1 MIFKTFDSENDK
13 VSSKWGLLGRSFNDI
28 GTAII
33 GRIKDI
39 KNSFH
44 ATDDL
49 FGSFHD
55 SDGILKRLYPSKDSI
70 QSQLIDVDSL
80 YPKIDKSA
88 ANNILNH
95 LQQQQKSVDLNK
107 GSWQNYFNKL
117 KEYEKWQIGFVQKTD
132 LQKASTDDVIKAN
145 QEAREA
151 ALAHNAALKQQTLGA
166 KAASAGMKALSI
178 AGNLVAGIAVAKGI
192 EWVVTSISNYVN
204 SSNIAKEKTE
214 ALSSSLSEAQSKY
227 AEDSKKIGEL
237 SSRYETLSK
246 GVNHL
251 GQNVSLSSSQ
261 YDEYKSVIQQLSDI
275 MPDLTLRFNEQ
286 GEAIGFV
293 GGKLTDANKKYQEYQ
308 KNQARDFLVNG
319 DSEGN
324 TYQDALDNLNNQLSD
339 KRSVWQK
346 MANNAA
352 SVFGGEAE
360 NNFKKKKKINIL
372 QEIVDTSNN
381 AFGRSDAKRDV
392 GKLISNNL
400 MSQKYGKYDSNAY
413 QELIG
418 KSELDILNLKPEEFT
433 QFIEQISQ
441 KIEKYQMQ
449 YDSSANPI
457 KQSMRNVALSKDE
470 YWSDKLGDSGREKVN
485 ALLSGITTDFLGNND
500 LTTEESQAA
509 FVQKLIDSIAANKGG
524 ISEAFGSLF
533 ELNIDDMSVDE
544 ARTKIQ
550 EFCTII
556 AKALGISLDEVQK
569 NLGYEEFFK
578 TASNYD
584 RVVAYASGGNYKSA
598 HDIKNSK
605 GYDKADVVEA
615 MKENSIN
622 TDEEIN
628 KFRKLLDTT
637 TSLNE
642 AIDAYKRSSATPSTF
657 QQTWDSIGK
666 SGDKEADNKAEEAK
680 GKLLELAKAGKLTE
694 EALKKSSLA
703 KIFTD
708 AGFSIEEATK
718 KINNMKFSADQL
730 SSMETGI
737 SSISSIL
744 GEKEENK
751 GISSKTLA
759 GMPEDV
765 KAQTKEYE
773 HFVEVLGKGKS
784 KMDDCYDAA
793 TKLATAYLKSN
804 NFLAN
809 LTDDNEDS
817 YISLLEDMGVENA
830 ADITKNALNKQ
841 EDSISKKKVNNKLKT
856 FDVTN
861 ATEQEISTLGDYIT
875 TLDDSCNSLGYYTLQ
890 HQIANNNALDTS
902 DSISNLQKLA
912 EKCGVTGEA
921 ISIMASLITDMKS
934 LETGSF
940 KDKVDAKHV
949 GEAEEHIKGEIAS
962 GKKRLNKILKKGAES
977 TGSPEITLKGSS
989 NTKGKGEDSNNKTN
1003 KSTFDWIERR
1013 LKNLQNTIDFTA
1025 SKLQNLFS
1033 VNTKANNLKDQ
1044 IKTTTKL
1051 INGYGAAAKK
1061 YQQKA
1066 NQIATPKTKT
1076 VKGKN
1081 GKKKKVTE
1089 KGLSK
1094 NIVQK
1099 IKTGKL
1105 TQNTKPSSLIQE
1117 YGEEDAGKIQS
1128 YIDYTDKAREA
1139 RKNQQEQIAKKRN
1152 LKQDLYQTY
1161 VDRADGKISLYEQQ
1175 KENAGTAE
1183 KKNTILGNELKQYK
1197 ESYQY
1202 QIKIAALTKATTE
1215 QARLRS
1221 EYEKKITDLRKEQ
1234 LQNTLDENSDKNNL
1248 LEARLANATTAEDK
1262 NQILDDE
1269 IGIVHSDTAAYNKNY
1284 SDAISNRSNQA
1295 KTASTSI
1302 KKDKSKNLKKSDK
1315 EKIKSYISRNEPI
1328 PDNLINKC
1336 SPKTQE
1342 QLANYNASLNWV
1354 EDALN
1359 KKNLNDEE
1367 SKTKE
1372 RELQIQQ
1379 HENLAD
1385 QYQSDFDS
1393 LAAKKENQKNAKDK
1407 NETIDRQK
1415 ALATQIYNEKKQA
1428 AHLEGNSSK
1437 EEQLQ
1442 EEHSRDMVAFEKE
1455 KFDNIAHDY
1464 QNLMKLK
1471 NNSYKNLSNIADE
1484 IEARGLIVGASL
1496 YTSQIQLNN
1505 EKKAGYKEELKALE
1519 AQLPQIEEG
1528 TDEWYDAQD
1537 AIQACED
1544 GIAET
1549 TKNTIELNKA
1559 IREIPFLLNEKISTR
1574 LDLVSSEFEL
1584 INKFMSNKK
1593 MFDDKT
1599 GNFTK
1604 EGTATLAAYYNQLL
1618 LAQEKTKDAKTA
1630 VEDMLAA
1637 IERGDEGYEDKDLAM
1652 QEYYERYDE
1661 YLKLAGSELDIQQ
1674 KLIDMMKE
1682 KYQAE
1687 LDHLKDI
1694 IDKRKELLDTE
1705 KEAYDYQKT
1714 IEEKTKNIGSLTKQ
1728 LEASKGDDSEAGK
1741 LKLQQLQVSLDE
1753 ARQDLQ
1759 DTEYDK
1765 WITDQKEMLD
1775 KLYNDYSAFIDD
1787 KLNDTDSLLQEA
1799 IEYLEDPATK
1809 KEFLDTWDTYMNK
1822 HDFDPEN
1829 DLTLI
1834 LNEIGKDGSIVSAI
1848 NNLSNIV
1855 SYYYELQQK
1864 TSGVTS
1870 NDATIRHNDNAIVDS
1885 PPPAQSSP
1893 APSQDTP
1900 AQTPVEYVTDPATTF
1915 QNAAQNKILPG
1926 YIQSLVDKYQK
1937 KATLNRDEYGL
1948 LNRYIYGK
1956 TKGKIVVRKD
1966 RFSNLAMGLGL
1977 PKTATQ
1983 SQILQV
1989 MKNAGYSTGGFV
2001 ETLQKVP
2008 GMNGDDGWA
2017 TLKRGEAVL
2026 TPEQTKQFQKLAE
2039 NLDVLNSAVNI
2050 LPNLQKQNYSFVP
2063 NHNTTQSIGDVNI
2076 EMEFPNVTNYEDFR
2090 QKMQSDPIIEKYVKS
2105 VIWDKG
2111 DLSKYKINM

>member
-1 MIFKTFDSENDK
+1 MGNTITDVKE
-13 VSSKWGLLGRSFNDI
+13 KW
-28 GTAII
+28 
-33 GRIKDI
+33 
-39 KNSFH
+39 
-44 ATDDL
+44 
-49 FGSFHD
+49 
-55 SDGILKRLYPSKDSI
+55 
-70 QSQLIDVDSL
+70 V
-80 YPKIDKSA
+80 
-88 ANNILNH
+88 
-95 LQQQQKSVDLNK
+95 
-107 GSWQNYFNKL
+107 KL
-117 KEYEKWQIGFVQKTD
+117 KEEINKNGSNLFGKNGAFTLLFNDNISTKSLPSEVLSQFEKFKEKFNSSS
-132 LQKASTDDVIKAN
+132 LSA
-145 QEAREA
+145 E
-151 ALAHNAALKQQTLGA
+151 ALAEQMENVDDRIVAYAKTCKNGEMTTEGFKKSVEGITLSA

-178 AGNLVAGIAVAKGI
+178 AGNLIAGIAVVKGI
-192 EWVVTSISNYVN
+192 EWVATSISNYVN
-204 SSNIAKEKTE
+204 SSKIAKEKTE

-308 KNQARDFLVNG
+308 KNQSIEFLQKG
-319 DSEGN
+319 DSDGK
-324 TYQDALDNLNNQLSD
+324 TYQDAIDTLNETLNEEKPGIELFFKEKLAQIGIGDNSDLFTTKESIDILQNIIDVHNSSSNGQEAKDNITKAILKYQSTSSDGKARGLNKLLGKSLSD
-339 KRSVWQK
+339 ISKLDVQS
-346 MANNAA
+346 
-352 SVFGGEAE
+352 GEYE
-360 NNFKKKKKINIL
+360 
-372 QEIVDTSNN
+372 
-381 AFGRSDAKRDV
+381 
-392 GKLISNNL
+392 
-400 MSQKYGKYDSNAY
+400 
-413 QELIG
+413 
-418 KSELDILNLKPEEFT
+418 
-433 QFIEQISQ
+433 QFIEGLLYKAETLQQEYEYSGTVIRQ
-441 KIEKYQMQ
+441 CM
-449 YDSSANPI
+449 AL
-457 KQSMRNVALSKDE
+457 VASGKDE
-470 YWSDKLGDSGREKVN
+470 YWSGKLGDSGREKVN
-485 ALLSGITTDFLGNND
+485 IFLSGITTDFLGDND
-500 LTTEESQAA
+500 LTTEESIGA
-509 FVQKLIDSIAANKGG
+509 FVQKLIDSITANKGG
-524 ISEAFGSLF
+524 ISDAFESLF
-533 ELNIDDMSVDE
+533 KLNIDDLSVDE

-569 NLGYEEFFK
+569 NLGYKEFFDTAEIYDK
-578 TASNYD
+578 T
-584 RVVAYASGGNYKSA
+584 VAYASGGNYKSA
-598 HDIKNSK
+598 HNIKNSK
-605 GYDKADVVEA
+605 GYDQADVVDA

-628 KFRKLLDTT
+628 KFRELLDTT

-642 AIDAYKRSSATPSTF
+642 AVEAYKRSSATPSSF

-666 SGDKEADNKAEEAK
+666 SGDEKTDEKALEAK
-680 GKLLELAKAGKLTE
+680 EKLLELAKAGKLTE
-694 EALKKSSLA
+694 EALKESSLA
-703 KIFTD
+703 KVFTD

-718 KINNMKFSADQL
+718 KINNMKFSVDQL
-730 SSMETGI
+730 ASMETGI

-744 GEKEENK
+744 SEKEENWGSEETHNK

-765 KAQTKEYE
+765 KAQTKEYN
-773 HFVEVLGKGKS
+773 HFVEVLSKGKS

-793 TKLATAYLKSN
+793 TKLATAYVKSN

-809 LTDDNEDS
+809 LTDENEDS

-841 EDSISKKKVNNKLKT
+841 KDSNSKQKVDNKLKT

-902 DSISNLQKLA
+902 DSVSNLQKLA
-912 EKCGVTGEA
+912 EKCGITGEA
-921 ISIMASLITDMKS
+921 INIMSSLITDMQL
-934 LETGSF
+934 LESGQISTPEF
-940 KDKVDAKHV
+940 EVDPKHA
-949 GEAEEHIKGEIAS
+949 GEAEEHAKGEIAS
-962 GKKRLNKILKKGAES
+962 GKKRLNEILKKAVES
-977 TGSPEITLKGSS
+977 TSSLKITSKRLSAPKNEG
-989 NTKGKGEDSNNKTN
+989 NDNKTN

-1033 VNTKANNLKDQ
+1033 VNSKANNLKDQ
-1044 IKTTTKL
+1044 IKSTTKL

-1066 NQIATPKTKT
+1066 NQIAATKTKT

-1081 GKKKKVTE
+1081 GKKKRIKE

-1099 IKTGKL
+1099 IETGKL
-1105 TQNTKPSSLIQE
+1105 TKKTKLSSLIKK

-1139 RKNQQEQIAKKRN
+1139 RKNQQDQIAKKRN
-1152 LKQDLYQTY
+1152 LEQNLYQTY
-1161 VDRADGKISLYEQQ
+1161 VDQADRKISLYEQQ
-1175 KENAGTAE
+1175 KENAGTAK
-1183 KKNTILGNELKQYK
+1183 KKNSILGNELTQYK

-1202 QIKIAALTKATTE
+1202 QIKIAALTKDTTE

-1248 LEARLANATTAEDK
+1248 LEARLANATTAENK
-1262 NQILDDE
+1262 NQILNDE

-1284 SDAISNRSNQA
+1284 SAAISNRSNQA
-1295 KTASTSI
+1295 KTASASI
-1302 KKDKSKNLKKSDK
+1302 KKDKNKNLKKSDK

-1328 PDNLINKC
+1328 PDKLINKC

-1385 QYQSDFDS
+1385 QYQSDFDF
-1393 LAAKKENQKNAKDK
+1393 LAAKKENQNTAKDK
-1407 NETIDRQK
+1407 NQIVDNQK
-1415 ALATQIYNEKKQA
+1415 AITSQIYNEKKQA

-1437 EEQLQ
+1437 EQQLQ
-1442 EEHSRDMVAFEKE
+1442 EEFSREMVGFEKE
-1455 KFDNIAHDY
+1455 KFDNIAHY
-1464 QNLMKLK
+1464 YENLMKLQ
-1471 NNSYKNLSNIADE
+1471 NNSYADLNNAIDE
-1484 IEARGLIVGASL
+1484 LEARGMIVGASL
-1496 YTSQIQLNN
+1496 YNSQIHLNN
-1505 EKKAGYKEELKALE
+1505 EKKAGYEEELKLLE
-1519 AQLPQIEEG
+1519 SQLPQIKEG

-1537 AIQACED
+1537 AIQSCKN
-1544 GIAET
+1544 GIAQT

-1559 IREIPFLLNEKISTR
+1559 IREVPFLLNEKVSTR
-1574 LDLVSSEFEL
+1574 LHLVSSEFEL

-1593 MFDDKT
+1593 MFNDKT
-1599 GNFTK
+1599 GNFTE
-1604 EGTATLAAYYNQLL
+1604 EGTATLASYYNQLL
-1618 LAQEKTKDAKTA
+1618 LAQKETKNTKTA
-1630 VEDMLAA
+1630 LDDMLAA
-1637 IERGDEGYEDKDLAM
+1637 IERGDKGYEDKELAM
-1652 QEYYERYDE
+1652 QEYYEKYDE
-1661 YLKLAGSELDIQQ
+1661 YLKLAGTELDIQQ

-1687 LDHLKDI
+1687 LDYLKDI
-1694 IDKRKELLDTE
+1694 MDKRKELLDTE

-1714 IEEKTKNIGSLTKQ
+1714 IEEKTKNISSIAKQ
-1728 LEASKGDDSEAGK
+1728 LEASKGDDSEAGR
-1741 LKLQQLQVSLDE
+1741 LRLQQLQVSLDE

-1765 WITDQKEMLD
+1765 WISDQKEMLD
-1775 KLYNDYSAFIDD
+1775 RLYNDYSAFIDD
-1787 KLNDTDSLLQEA
+1787 HMNDTDALLREA

-1809 KEFLDTWDTYMNK
+1809 KEFLDTWDTYMAK
-1822 HDFDPEN
+1822 HGFDPEN
-1829 DLTLI
+1829 DLAAV
-1834 LNEIGKDGSIVSAI
+1834 LNELGKEGSVVSAI
-1848 NNLSNIV
+1848 HDLSDIIIH
-1855 SYYYELQQK
+1855 YYEVQQK
-1864 TSGVTS
+1864 MSETIYKNSLTGNGKTNSS
-1870 NDATIRHNDNAIVDS
+1870 NAIDGLIGIVDS
-1885 PPPAQSSP
+1885 PPAPQP
-1893 APSQDTP
+1893 APPQVAP

-1915 QNAAQNKILPG
+1915 QNAAKKGPLPG
-1926 YIQSLVDKYQK
+1926 YIKSLVGKYQK
-1937 KATLNRDEYGL
+1937 KATLSKKEYGP
-1948 LNRYIYGK
+1948 LNQYIYEK
-1956 TKGKIVVRKD
+1956 TNGKIVVRSD
-1966 RFSNLAMGLGL
+1966 SFSNIAKGLGL
-1977 PKTATQ
+1977 PETATQ
-1983 SQILQV
+1983 SEIVQK
-1989 MKNAGYSTGGFV
+1989 MKDSGYSHGGFV
-2001 ETLQKVP
+2001 ETLQKIP

-2017 TLKRGEAVL
+2017 TLKRGESVL
-2026 TPEQTKQFQKLAE
+2026 TPEQTKQFQKLAQ

-2050 LPNLQKQNYSFVP
+2050 LPDIQKQNHNHSFVP
-2063 NHNTTQSIGDVNI
+2063 NYNKTQTIGDVNI
-2076 EMEFPNVTNYEDFR
+2076 QMEFPNVTNYEEFR
-2090 QKMQSDPIIEKYVKS
+2090 QKLQYDPKIEKYVKS

>member
-1 MIFKTFDSENDK
+1 MQQDLKHGHGLTFSIFGGESVTNKDK
-13 VSSKWGLLGRSFNDI
+13 Q
-28 GTAII
+28 AI
-33 GRIKDI
+33 
-39 KNSFH
+39 
-44 ATDDL
+44 L
-49 FGSFHD
+49 
-55 SDGILKRLYPSKDSI
+55 
-70 QSQLIDVDSL
+70 
-80 YPKIDKSA
+80 
-88 ANNILNH
+88 
-95 LQQQQKSVDLNK
+95 DLNTQLK
-107 GSWQNYFNKL
+107 STTNEGKAWARTMTNCSIAAQKQARQCLETGGSLTKL
-117 KEYEKWQIGFVQKTD
+117 ANGLKTTTV
-132 LQKASTDDVIKAN
+132 AS
-145 QEAREA
+145 
-151 ALAHNAALKQQTLGA
+151 

-178 AGNLVAGIAVAKGI
+178 AGNLIAGFAVAKGI
-192 EWVVTSISNYVN
+192 EWVATSISNYVN
-204 SSNIAKEKTE
+204 ASYIAKEKTE

-237 SSRYETLSK
+237 STRYETLSK

-261 YDEYKSVIQQLSDI
+261 YDEYKSVIRQLSDI

-308 KNQARDFLVNG
+308 KNQAIEFLQKG
-319 DSEGN
+319 DSDGN
-324 TYQDALDNLNNQLSD
+324 TYQDALDDLNHVLSDESKWYEGIFASFGINVNNTLSKKEKTDYLNDVIKNVENASNMSEAKHQLSESID
-339 KRSVWQK
+339 NMELEQAWTKSSK
-346 MANNAA
+346 T
-352 SVFGGEAE
+352 
-360 NNFKKKKKINIL
+360 I
-372 QEIVDTSNN
+372 
-381 AFGRSDAKRDV
+381 
-392 GKLISNNL
+392 GKLSLLGVSSKELNDMNNDQFAEYIKGL
-400 MSQKYGKYDSNAY
+400 IQKVTDLNQAY
-413 QELIG
+413 EYSGTVIRQCM
-418 KSELDILNLKPEEFT
+418 T
-433 QFIEQISQ
+433 Q
-441 KIEKYQMQ
+441 
-449 YDSSANPI
+449 
-457 KQSMRNVALSKDE
+457 VAVGKDE

-485 ALLSGITTDFLGNND
+485 TFLSGITTDFLGNND

-509 FVQKLIDSIAANKGG
+509 FVQKLIDSITANKGG
-524 ISEAFGSLF
+524 ISDAFESLF
-533 ELNIDDMSVDE
+533 KLNIDDMSVDE

-550 EFCTII
+550 KFCTII

-569 NLGYEEFFK
+569 NLGYKEFFNTAEIYDK
-578 TASNYD
+578 T
-584 RVVAYASGGNYKSA
+584 VAYASGGNYKSA

-605 GYDKADVVEA
+605 GYDQADVVEA

-628 KFRKLLDTT
+628 KFRELLDTT

-642 AIDAYKRSSATPSTF
+642 AVESYKRSSATPSSF
-657 QQTWDSIGK
+657 QQTWNSIGK
-666 SGDKEADNKAEEAK
+666 SGDEKTDEKALEAK
-680 GKLLELAKAGKLTE
+680 EKLLELAEAGKLTE
-694 EALKKSSLA
+694 EALKESSLA
-703 KIFTD
+703 KVFTD

-718 KINNMKFSADQL
+718 KINNMKFSVDQL
-730 SSMETGI
+730 ASMETGI

-744 GEKEENK
+744 GEKEENWGSEETHNK

-765 KAQTKEYE
+765 KAQTKEYN
-773 HFVEVLGKGKS
+773 HFVKVLSKGKS

-793 TKLATAYLKSN
+793 TKLATAYVKSN

-809 LTDDNEDS
+809 LTDENEDS

-841 EDSISKKKVNNKLKT
+841 KDSNSKQKVDNKLKT

-902 DSISNLQKLA
+902 DSVSNLQKLA
-912 EKCGVTGEA
+912 EKCGITGEA
-921 ISIMASLITDMKS
+921 INIMSSLITDMQL
-934 LETGSF
+934 LESGQISTPEF
-940 KDKVDAKHV
+940 EVDPKHA
-949 GEAEEHIKGEIAS
+949 GEAEEHAKGEIAS
-962 GKKRLNKILKKGAES
+962 GKKRLNEILKKAAES
-977 TGSPEITLKGSS
+977 TSSLKITSKRLSAPKNEG
-989 NTKGKGEDSNNKTN
+989 NDNKTN

-1033 VNTKANNLKDQ
+1033 VNSKANNLKDQ
-1044 IKTTTKL
+1044 IKSTTKL

-1066 NQIATPKTKT
+1066 NQIAATKTKT

-1081 GKKKKVTE
+1081 GKKKRIKE

-1099 IKTGKL
+1099 IETGKL
-1105 TQNTKPSSLIQE
+1105 TKKTKLSSLIKK

-1139 RKNQQEQIAKKRN
+1139 RKNQQDQIAKKRN
-1152 LKQDLYQTY
+1152 LEQNLYQTY
-1161 VDRADGKISLYEQQ
+1161 VDQADRKISLYEQQ
-1175 KENAGTAE
+1175 KENAGTAK
-1183 KKNTILGNELKQYK
+1183 KKNSILGNELTQYK

-1202 QIKIAALTKATTE
+1202 QIKIAALTKDTTE

-1248 LEARLANATTAEDK
+1248 LEARLANATTAENK
-1262 NQILDDE
+1262 NQILNDE

-1284 SDAISNRSNQA
+1284 GAAISNRSNQA
-1295 KTASTSI
+1295 KTASASI

-1328 PDNLINKC
+1328 PDKLINKC

-1385 QYQSDFDS
+1385 QYQSDFDF
-1393 LAAKKENQKNAKDK
+1393 LAAKKENQNTAKDK
-1407 NETIDRQK
+1407 NQIVDNQK
-1415 ALATQIYNEKKQA
+1415 AITSQIYNEKKQA

-1437 EEQLQ
+1437 EQQLQ
-1442 EEHSRDMVAFEKE
+1442 EEFSREMVGFEKE
-1455 KFDNIAHDY
+1455 KFDNIAHY
-1464 QNLMKLK
+1464 YENLMKLQ
-1471 NNSYKNLSNIADE
+1471 NNSYADLNNAIDE
-1484 IEARGLIVGASL
+1484 LEARGMIVGASL
-1496 YTSQIQLNN
+1496 YNSQIHLNN
-1505 EKKAGYKEELKALE
+1505 EKKAGYEEELKLLE
-1519 AQLPQIEEG
+1519 SQLPQIKEG

-1537 AIQACED
+1537 AIQSCKN
-1544 GIAET
+1544 GIAQT

-1559 IREIPFLLNEKISTR
+1559 IREVPFLLNEKVSTR
-1574 LDLVSSEFEL
+1574 LHLVSSEFEL

-1593 MFDDKT
+1593 MFNDKT
-1599 GNFTK
+1599 GNFTE
-1604 EGTATLAAYYNQLL
+1604 EGTATLASYYNQLL
-1618 LAQEKTKDAKTA
+1618 LAQKETKNTKTA
-1630 VEDMLAA
+1630 LDDMLAA
-1637 IERGDEGYEDKDLAM
+1637 IERGDKGYEDKELAM
-1652 QEYYERYDE
+1652 QEYYEKYDE
-1661 YLKLAGSELDIQQ
+1661 YLKLAGTELDIQQ

-1687 LDHLKDI
+1687 LDYLKDI
-1694 IDKRKELLDTE
+1694 MDKRKELLDTE

-1714 IEEKTKNIGSLTKQ
+1714 IEEKTKNISSIAKQ
-1728 LEASKGDDSEAGK
+1728 LEASKGDDSEAGR
-1741 LKLQQLQVSLDE
+1741 LRLQQLQVSLDE

-1765 WITDQKEMLD
+1765 WISDQKEMLD
-1775 KLYNDYSAFIDD
+1775 RLYNDYSAFIDD
-1787 KLNDTDSLLQEA
+1787 HMNDTDALLREA

-1809 KEFLDTWDTYMNK
+1809 KEFLDTWDTYMAK
-1822 HDFDPEN
+1822 HGFDPEN
-1829 DLTLI
+1829 DLAAV
-1834 LNEIGKDGSIVSAI
+1834 LNELGKEGSVVSAI
-1848 NNLSNIV
+1848 HDLSDIIIH
-1855 SYYYELQQK
+1855 YYEVQQK
-1864 TSGVTS
+1864 MSETIYKNSLTGNGKTNSS
-1870 NDATIRHNDNAIVDS
+1870 NAIDGLIGIVDS
-1885 PPPAQSSP
+1885 PPAPQP
-1893 APSQDTP
+1893 APPQVAP

-1915 QNAAQNKILPG
+1915 QNAAKKGPLPG
-1926 YIQSLVDKYQK
+1926 YIKSLVGKYQK
-1937 KATLNRDEYGL
+1937 KATLSKKEYGP
-1948 LNRYIYGK
+1948 LNQYIYEK
-1956 TKGKIVVRKD
+1956 TNGKIVVRSD
-1966 RFSNLAMGLGL
+1966 SFSNIAKGLGL
-1977 PKTATQ
+1977 PETATQ
-1983 SQILQV
+1983 SEIVQK
-1989 MKNAGYSTGGFV
+1989 MKDSGYSHGGFV
-2001 ETLQKVP
+2001 ETLQKIP

-2017 TLKRGEAVL
+2017 TLKRGESVL
-2026 TPEQTKQFQKLAE
+2026 TPEQTKQFQKLAQ

-2050 LPNLQKQNYSFVP
+2050 LPDIQKQNHNHSFVP
-2063 NHNTTQSIGDVNI
+2063 NYNKTQTIGDVNI
-2076 EMEFPNVTNYEDFR
+2076 QMEFPNVTNYEEFR
-2090 QKMQSDPIIEKYVKS
+2090 QKLQYDPKIEKYVKS